1 MEISAVPVLQS
12 PAWAAAQRAL
22 GRTVHERSGDGW
34 SYLAI
39 VEKGRMGSR
48 LYTPLGPAVES
59 VEAFALALADLRAL
73 AADAGVDFVRV
84 EPTAPVTAADVEALG
99 GVRAARTVQPDCTVI
114 NDVTLD
120 EEAIAAAFGSSARRN
135 WRNGLKKGLEVEH
148 STRPEDIEILLGHL
162 EEVAARTGM
171 RPHSDDYFRTV
182 SRVMLEQRAGGFI
195 IVRHEGV
202 AVGSLFYYQ
211 ANEQMMFAHSAS
223 LTSARALNPTYTLAA
238 EALLLAH
245 REGDHWFDFC
255 GAAPEGAP
263 ETHPWFGFTDFKL
276 RFGGERVLRA
286 GTFEFPVRGLRYK
299 LYRLALRVR
308 ARLVCRGTSPCVA

>member
-1 MEISAVPVLQS
+1 MQAASVPILQS
-12 PAWAAAQRAL
+12 PAWGAVQRAL

-34 SYLAI
+34 QYLAI

-59 VEAFALALADLRAL
+59 VASLGEAMADLRSL
-73 AADAGVDFVRV
+73 AAVAGVDFVRV
-84 EPTAPVTAADVEALG
+84 EPTGPVTAAEIEALG

-114 NDVTLD
+114 NDVSLD

-182 SRVMLEQRAGGFI
+182 SRVMLEQNAGGFI

-211 ANEQMMFAHSAS
+211 ANQQMMFAHSAS

-245 REGDHWFDFC
+245 REGDRWFDFC

-263 ETHPWFGFTDFKL
+263 ETHPWYGFTDFKL

-286 GTFEFPVRGLRYK
+286 GTWEVPLHGLRYRA
-299 LYRLALRVR
+299 YRLALRVK
-308 ARLVCRGTSPCVA
+308 G

>member
-1 MEISAVPVLQS
+1 MDASAVPILQS
-12 PAWAAAQRAL
+12 PAWGGVQRAL
-22 GRTVHERSGDGW
+22 GRTVYERSGDGW

-39 VEKGRMGSR
+39 VEKGRLGSR

-59 VEAFALALADLRAL
+59 VAAFQAAMADLLAL
-73 AADAGVDFVRV
+73 AADAGVDFVRL
-84 EPTAPVTAADVEALG
+84 EPTAPIVAADLEALG
-99 GVRAARTVQPDCTVI
+99 AVRAARTVQPDCTVI

-148 STRPEDIEILLGHL
+148 STRPEDIDILLAHL
-162 EEVAARTGM
+162 EDVAARTGM
-171 RPHSDDYFRTV
+171 RPHSDEYFRTV
-182 SRVMLEQRAGGFI
+182 SRVMLEQQAGGFI
-195 IVRHEGV
+195 IVRHDGEP
-202 AVGSLFYYQ
+202 VGSLFYYQ
-211 ANEQMMFAHSAS
+211 ANQQMMFAHSAS

-286 GTFEFPVRGLRYK
+286 GTWEIPVHGLRYR

-308 ARLVCRGTSPCVA
+308 G